1 MSDSPHVV
9 RETTRT
15 DVTPGDRPEH
25 EEEVTPQR
33 HRPGRLSRETFKS
46 REFALI
52 PVVLLAMLIGFIITP
67 VFLTQRNITNL
78 LQQSSELAIVVV
90 ALSLILIA
98 GKFDLSLEST
108 FAFAPMVAAWAVLP
122 VSAGGSGF
130 GLPGWLGVPLIVVV
144 AILVGLINSFFI
156 VRLGLNAF
164 IITLAMLI
172 LLRGLTL
179 GLVSG
184 RTLFELP
191 KSFLWLGSAQVLS
204 IPVSVLVCALVFILA
219 ALFLRYHRVGRSLY
233 VIGGNREAARA
244 AGINVERVLIGVFIV
259 AAILA
264 AIAGLALVGRTASVT
279 PSQGA
284 NLIFSA
290 FAAAVIGGV
299 SLNGGRGTMLGAF
312 LGVLL
317 LAIITNILTLSQIP
331 SFWIDATNGAI
342 ILVAI
347 LFSRLT
353 GRAEAD

>member
-9 RETTRT
+9 RETTPDDLPPSGGPVHDER
-15 DVTPGDRPEH
+15 
-25 EEEVTPQR
+25 VTPQR
-33 HRPGRLSRETFKS
+33 QRPRVLSKETLKS

-52 PVVLLAMLIGFIITP
+52 PVVLLTVLIGFIVTP
-67 VFLTQRNITNL
+67 VFLTQRNVLNL

-122 VSAGGSGF
+122 VSAGGSGI
-130 GLPGWLGVPLIVVV
+130 GLPGWLGVPLIIVVAVVV
-144 AILVGLINSFFI
+144 GLVNSLLI

-179 GLVSG
+179 GVVSG

-191 KSFLWLGSAQVLS
+191 ESFLWLGSAQFLS
-204 IPVSVLVCALVFILA
+204 IPVSVLVCALVFVLA
-219 ALFLRYHRVGRSLY
+219 GLFLRYHRVGRSLY

-244 AGINVERVLIGVFIV
+244 AGINVERVMIGVFVV
-259 AAILA
+259 AAVLA

>member
-9 RETTRT
+9 RETTRS
-15 DVTPGDRPEH
+15 DVTPSGGPEH
-25 EEEVTPQR
+25 RVDVRAERQR
-33 HRPGRLSRETFKS
+33 SGWLSRDTLRS

-67 VFLTQRNITNL
+67 VFLTQRNLTNL

-90 ALSLILIA
+90 ALTLILIA

-108 FAFAPMVAAWAVLP
+108 IAFAPMVAAWAILP
-122 VSAGGSGF
+122 VAAGGSGL
-130 GLPGWLGVPLIVVV
+130 GLPGWLGIPLIVVV
-144 AILVGLINSFFI
+144 AILVGLINSLLI

-191 KSFLWLGSAQVLS
+191 ESLLWLGSAQVLS
-204 IPVSVLVCALVFILA
+204 IPVSVLVCGLVFVLA

-244 AGINVERVLIGVFIV
+244 AGINVDRVLIGVFVV
-259 AAILA
+259 AAVLA
-264 AIAGLALVGRTASVT
+264 AIAGLALVGRTAAVT
-279 PSQGA
+279 PAQGA

-299 SLNGGRGTMLGAF
+299 SLNGGRGTMFGAF